1 MQRRDF
7 LIATSTVGLATLTN
21 PLSGISKS
29 ADLRGKA
36 QHCIFLWLGGGMAQI
51 DTFDPKK
58 LGDAKTNKPGS
69 YYPSID
75 TAVAGVQVCEHLS
88 RLAPLMDRV
97 TVVRTVHHDVLDEH
111 AAATIRVHTDVR
123 LLEPFNIHLWARL
136 LLMSMPRPTVMF
148 LPMS

>member
-7 LIATSTVGLATLTN
+7 LIAASTVGLATLTN
-21 PLSGISKS
+21 PLSVISKS

-36 QHCIFLWLGGGMAQI
+36 QHCIFLWLGGGMALI

-75 TAVAGVQVCEHLS
+75 TAVADVQVCEHLS
-88 RLAPLMDRV
+88 RLAP
-97 TVVRTVHHDVLDEH
+97 
-111 AAATIRVHTDVR
+111 
-123 LLEPFNIHLWARL
+123 
-136 LLMSMPRPTVMF
+136 
-148 LPMS
+148 